1 MFSISQAWCV
11 RYVVRFSI
19 LVCLFILASS
29 YVQLQAQT
37 TSASLSGS
45 VLDPAGSVVPDATVN
60 ATNIDT
66 SANYATK
73 TNAAGIYVLP
83 ALPAGHYRVAVAKP
97 GFKQAILTDLELH
110 TQDTISRNFHLE
122 VGAASESVT
131 VNGSGIEINTE
142 DATVG
147 TIVER
152 QFVDNIP
159 LNGRTLQSLL
169 TLVPGVAT
177 VPGSG
182 QVGYAGEITVDGQR
196 TESNYFTVD
205 GVSANSGAKID
216 NETGGAGYSGATPGM
231 TINGTTQS
239 MVSLDDLEEFRAATS
254 TYSADQG
261 RTPGGQFAFTTRGG
275 TNDWHGTLS
284 EYFRND
290 DLDAGNWFDS
300 SCNPDTD
307 GNACVGFVPFP
318 KGAEKQ
324 NDFGGTLGGPVR
336 IPHLYNGKDRTFFFV
351 SYEGLQLIQPV
362 PPSTWVVPDKAMRL
376 AAPAVLQPFLNAYA
390 IQNGAELTQSP
401 GLAYYNLVYSEPS
414 HLDSTSVRIDHSFGD
429 KLKIFGR
436 YADTP
441 SGGWYFNDLPIH
453 DNIRANVWS
462 ATLGAT
468 ATISPTQTNEL
479 RFNHTYNDSGEF
491 ELASNFGGA
500 VPIGVGIVDGPDG
513 QPLTPIGSQLTFRTY
528 FTTGGK
534 AEFELEGNDYQQHQ
548 YNITDT
554 HYWTHGAHAFKF
566 GVDWRYISTYAIP
579 SINKEEVEYASE
591 QEVLENAPGV
601 IENVPHSILKSEPFF
616 NNFSAFAQDEWRATR
631 RLSLSLGLRWDVNPP
646 PGNAIGYLP
655 YTLNEISDLATASL
669 APKNTP
675 LWKTDWHGFAPRIGL
690 AYRLGQSSGRE
701 TVLRAGIGLFYDLG
715 SVYTS
720 EGFSTYMGFDT
731 IAKYKNDIEDHPNDP
746 ILYPFPLT
754 PAQMTLP
761 AVNTAPPYTEGVL
774 AFDPNLQ
781 LPYTLHWNVAIERQL
796 GRNQSLTASYVASR
810 GQDQL
815 AELEYTPNPDGTGNA
830 NFAVGTVA
838 DVVANRASS
847 AYDSLQVKF
856 QRDLSH
862 GLQVLSAYTWSHSID
877 NASSNFTL
885 LELLRANSDF
895 DIRHNFQAALT
906 YAVPGRYSNPVLAGL
921 LKGWG
926 LDSRISARSGLPV
939 DLSGNQTI
947 DPITDASLNF
957 EPSFMPGK
965 PIYSST
971 YPYIDQNGNIQY
983 APCPG
988 GRCFNYFAFQQAL
1001 DANGVA
1007 DVNGNVPRNFMRG
1020 FGAIQFDMGV
1030 RRDFSIVEKLK
1041 LQFKAEAFNAFNHP
1055 QMGAIDGNWTDGM
1068 GQFGVA
1074 SGSLNN
1080 EGGALSPL
1088 YAGGGPRSLQ
1098 LALKLSF

>member
-1 MFSISQAWCV
+1 
-11 RYVVRFSI
+11 
-19 LVCLFILASS
+19 VCLP
-29 YVQLQAQT
+29 VPAQT
-37 TSASLSGS
+37 TSASLSGT
-45 VLDPAGSVVPDATVN
+45 VLDPAGSAVPDATVN
-60 ATNIDT
+60 ATSTDT
-66 SANYATK
+66 SVNYGTK
-73 TNAAGIYVLP
+73 TNAEGIYVLP
-83 ALPAGHYRVAVAKP
+83 ALPAGAYRVTVAKP
-97 GFKQAILTDLELH
+97 GFKQTILTGLQLH
-110 TQDTISRNFHLE
+110 TQDTVSRNFHLE
-122 VGAASESVT
+122 VGGASESVT
-131 VNGSGIEINTE
+131 VNGSGIEINTQ

-147 TIVER
+147 TIVGRE
-152 QFVDNIP
+152 FVENVP

-182 QVGYAGEITVDGQR
+182 QVGYQGEITVDGQR

-216 NETGGAGYSGATPGM
+216 NETGGAGYSGAIPGM

-275 TNDWHGTLS
+275 TNDWHGALS

-290 DLDAGNWFDS
+290 DLDSNNWFNGY
-300 SCNPDTD
+300 CNPITD

-390 IQNGAELTQSP
+390 IQNGAEMTQSP
-401 GLAYYNLVYSEPS
+401 GLAFYNLVYSEPS

-462 ATLGAT
+462 VTLGAT
-468 ATISPTQTNEL
+468 DAISPTQTNEL
-479 RFNHTYNDSGEF
+479 RFNYTFNDSGEF

-500 VPIGVGIVDGPDG
+500 VPISVGIVDGPDG
-513 QPLTPIGSQLTFRTY
+513 TPLQPIGSQLTFRTY
-528 FTTGGK
+528 FKTGGK
-534 AEFELEGNDYQQHQ
+534 AEFELEGNDYSQKQF
-548 YNITDT
+548 NITDT
-554 HYWTHGAHAFKF
+554 HHWTHGAHAFKF
-566 GVDWRYISTYAIP
+566 GVDWRYISTYAVP
-579 SINKEEVEYASE
+579 SINKEEVEFGNE
-591 QEVLENAPGV
+591 EEVLKNAPGT
-601 IENVPHSILKSEPFF
+601 IENVPHSIVKSEPFF
-616 NNFSAFAQDEWRATR
+616 INFSVFGQDEWRATQ

-655 YTLNEISDLATASL
+655 YTLNEISNLATATL

-675 LWKTDWHGFAPRIGL
+675 LWKTQWTGFAPRIGL
-690 AYRLGQSSGRE
+690 AYRLGQGSGRE
-701 TVLRAGIGLFYDLG
+701 TVLRAGVGLFYDLG
-715 SVYTS
+715 TVYTS
-720 EGFSTYMGFDT
+720 EGFSTYMGFDS
-731 IAKYKNDIEDHPNDP
+731 IAQYSNDIEDFPNAP

-761 AVNTAPPYTEGVL
+761 PVNTAPPYNEGVL
-774 AFDPNLQ
+774 AFDPNLR
-781 LPYTLHWNVAIERQL
+781 LPYTLHWNVAIERQM
-796 GRNQSLTASYVASR
+796 GRSQTLTASYVASR

-815 AELEYTPNPDGTGNA
+815 AELEYSPQALGNT
-830 NFAVGTVA
+830 NFEASSVA
-838 DVVANRASS
+838 DVVSNRASS

-856 QRDLSH
+856 QRDISH
-862 GLQVLSAYTWSHSID
+862 GLQALAAYTWSHSID
-877 NASSNFTL
+877 NASSNFML
-885 LELLRANSDF
+885 MELLRASSDF

-906 YAVPGRYSNPVLAGL
+906 YAVPGHYSSPVLAAL

-926 LDSRISARSGLPV
+926 LDSRISARSALPV
-939 DLSGNQTI
+939 DLSGAQNI
-947 DPITDASLNF
+947 DPVTEASLNY
-957 EPSFMPGK
+957 EPNFVPGQ
-965 PIYSST
+965 PIYTSMCTNPGQQS
-971 YPYIDQNGNIQY
+971 Y
-983 APCPG
+983 APPG
-988 GRCFNYFAFQQAL
+988 GRCVNINAFATAL
-1001 DANGVA
+1001 DANGN
-1007 DVNGNVPRNFMRG
+1007 DINGNVPRNYLRG
-1020 FGAIQFDMGV
+1020 FDAIQFDMGM
-1030 RRDFSIVEKLK
+1030 RRDFPIVEKLK

-1055 QMGAIDGNWTDGM
+1055 QMGAVDGNITDGY
-1068 GQFGVA
+1068 GVFGIAA
-1074 SGSLNN
+1074 SSLNN
-1080 EGGALSPL
+1080 EGSALSPL

-1098 LALKLSF
+1098 LALKLTF